1 MTGNGHLQKFL
12 PKILHSQPLR
22 KSCVGL
28 KPWPTEVRTEGLK
41 TAMLV
46 RCRQAAHPQYDF
58 AGEAVG
64 TVRIGL
70 GNRDLELLIW
80 GLWPSLDK
88 NVLGSPLVTEGAPAV
103 ARGRPVDQRIH
114 LFGRPFEDTS
124 SISTGPSGASLVGD
138 PKIEGLRAT
147 DHFLTTAMSWTGR
160 RRAETRSGQLE
171 KLRALGNV
179 EAMARYF
186 FNVVEDGHK
195 VDSIGADF
203 TDPQIAR
210 MEAVQFA
217 AQMLKDEP
225 ERVWKGTE
233 IRIEATD
240 TWGTTLFTLLIS
252 GVDAEALSRHK

>member
-1 MTGNGHLQKFL
+1 M
-12 PKILHSQPLR
+12 R
-22 KSCVGL
+22 
-28 KPWPTEVRTEGLK
+28 
-41 TAMLV
+41 
-46 RCRQAAHPQYDF
+46 
-58 AGEAVG
+58 
-64 TVRIGL
+64 
-70 GNRDLELLIW
+70 
-80 GLWPSLDK
+80 
-88 NVLGSPLVTEGAPAV
+88 
-103 ARGRPVDQRIH
+103 
-114 LFGRPFEDTS
+114 
-124 SISTGPSGASLVGD
+124 
-138 PKIEGLRAT
+138 
-147 DHFLTTAMSWTGR
+147 R

-179 EAMARYF
+179 EAIARYF

-203 TDPQIAR
+203 ADPQIAR

-217 AQMLKDEP
+217 AKMLKDEP